1 MRFARCMRFAD
12 IVIVWTLS
20 EIMSWPI
27 CILMLFYIDMGPA
40 PPRRVF
46 NPCSELHAGPLQK
59 HLDTSQQVVLKIHL
73 STEGKVPMCWD
84 TELPEKKHIFRT
96 KRFPDK
102 NGGKHMFG
110 ETFARG
116 RVKQVH

>member
-1 MRFARCMRFAD
+1 
-12 IVIVWTLS
+12 
-20 EIMSWPI
+20 
-27 CILMLFYIDMGPA
+27 MLFYNDTGPA

-84 TELPEKKHIFRT
+84 T
-96 KRFPDK
+96 
-102 NGGKHMFG
+102 
-110 ETFARG
+110 
-116 RVKQVH
+116 